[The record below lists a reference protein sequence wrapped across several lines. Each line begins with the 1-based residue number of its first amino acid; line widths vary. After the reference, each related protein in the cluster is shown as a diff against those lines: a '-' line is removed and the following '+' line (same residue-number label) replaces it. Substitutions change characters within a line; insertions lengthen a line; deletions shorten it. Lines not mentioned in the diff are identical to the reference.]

1 MKEKIALSLSL
12 LMMSIIIVASIAPVR
27 AFDVNNY
34 SWVEP
39 DYIGEDEYYENDVIG
54 YLAGTY
60 WNFTFSIT
68 NDASDPLNISAI
80 RAYFDW
86 GKNYTYTYATPMQM
100 MPSTTQVLSLYN
112 VTPPITEV
120 SELCTYEYWIYVDYA
135 NSSTSPYQ
143 IMGKYQVAHGHYF
156 AILSQDHLDCLRLW
170 RKLSNMNG
178 FGSGLGQVSV
188 LYGPPEITKVY
199 IMMQKAY
206 MEYALGSE
214 IFQTGVFSEAKT
226 HLQNAET
233 MYDEAL
239 DTWDQRGTAIED
251 AELNQTMALTNYYN
265 AQADAQ
271 RKSADASL
279 VNAYGWLLFGL
290 GWTFIGLGAIVYG
303 MRKPKVAQS

>member
-120 SELCTYEYWIYVDYA
+120 SELWTYEYWIYVDYA

-143 IMGKYQVAHGHYF
+143 IMGKYQVVHGHYF

-170 RKLSNMNG
+170 RKLSNIDG

-206 MEYALGSE
+206 MEYALGTE

-265 AQADAQ
+265 AQADAE